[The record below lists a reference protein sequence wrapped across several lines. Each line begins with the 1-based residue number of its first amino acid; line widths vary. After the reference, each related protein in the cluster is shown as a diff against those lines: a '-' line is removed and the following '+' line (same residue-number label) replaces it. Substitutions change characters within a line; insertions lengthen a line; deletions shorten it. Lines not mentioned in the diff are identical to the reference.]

1 MWFAQKHETKASCF
15 TIRWELYSLQ
25 NGIGTE
31 TAGAFGCF
39 HSVFSKKM
47 SSIRPSLMILLR
59 RIWRCAVFGGELGQK
74 RHRSD
79 QWLWCI
85 VLELQF
91 QSIALYYIVLNY
103 NYIYIYCIVHYVFC
117 VMPHALLFS
126 NDALCVK
133 ILCMFVHYYVLLRSI
148 TCLSCMIANVLL
160 CISAVCVLYYDVLSC
175 VIIMSTM
182 HSVLHFFIVLY
193 DLHFINLL
201 YPIAR

>member
-1 MWFAQKHETKASCF
+1 MLGPVFHQLHFLFTLEKKEKNGNNMWFAQKHETKASCF

-103 NYIYIYCIVHYVFC
+103 NYIYI
-117 VMPHALLFS
+117 
-126 NDALCVK
+126 
-133 ILCMFVHYYVLLRSI
+133 
-148 TCLSCMIANVLL
+148 
-160 CISAVCVLYYDVLSC
+160 
-175 VIIMSTM
+175 
-182 HSVLHFFIVLY
+182 FIVLCIMY
-193 DLHFINLL
+193 FVSCRMPYFFLMMRYVLKYCVCLCIITYYYVVLRV
-201 YPIAR
+201 YRV